1 MVYEVF
7 RRRPGVTK
15 SDMGSD
21 RSEGGVG
28 KIACSKSMRGAG
40 RPVTK
45 GCVVEFDQSEKSR
58 SKERA
63 REVRGREGE
72 ESEEVSKRGC
82 LSILLPLLRQLKG
95 KRERGKERGDGQKCR
110 TGSFP
115 SPDLGYRIRLGL
127 GSG

>member
-1 MVYEVF
+1 MVYEAF

-15 SDMGSD
+15 GDMGSD
-21 RSEGGVG
+21 PSEGVLENFG
-28 KIACSKSMRGAG
+28 CSKFMWGAG

-45 GCVVEFDQSEKSR
+45 GCVVVCDQSEEKSK

-82 LSILLPLLRQLKG
+82 LSILLPLPK
-95 KRERGKERGDGQKCR
+95 
-110 TGSFP
+110 
-115 SPDLGYRIRLGL
+115 
-127 GSG
+127 